1 MSDLPSIE
9 RFVSTRAQ
17 LRDGS
22 AQPEV
27 PEAATEAVNRAVSQL
42 SLVRVRRSGV
52 RRIDAWTHGGASVVH
67 DLHPTDASAGMCF
80 AAEYSD
86 SQLAILWSSLM
97 GGLSASTASGL
108 DVRISWSDLAQYKSM
123 PEGVQTVVVATL
135 ETPSKITRVVTVQ
148 HELGTGSGVTADDQS
163 EVDVEGV
170 GALQA
175 WARVDSLL
183 WDWKASARL

>member
-1 MSDLPSIE
+1 MY
-9 RFVSTRAQ
+9 
-17 LRDGS
+17 
-22 AQPEV
+22 
-27 PEAATEAVNRAVSQL
+27 
-42 SLVRVRRSGV
+42 
-52 RRIDAWTHGGASVVH
+52 
-67 DLHPTDASAGMCF
+67 F

-97 GGLSASTASGL
+97 GGLSASAASGL

-163 EVDVEGV
+163 EVNVEGV